1 MTPMIAFLL
10 VWLLSSLAVV
20 AAVFLA
26 KSLHWRGFAR
36 LSSFHWP
43 GLIVMSL
50 IIGALPAFIYD
61 YQSSRAVPVPDG
73 VAERPDLPGP
83 EKN

>member
-10 VWLLSSLAVV
+10 VWLVSSLTVVV
-20 AAVFLA
+20 ALYLA
-26 KSLHWRGFAR
+26 KSVRWRGFAR
-36 LSSFHWP
+36 LGSFHWP
-43 GLIVMSL
+43 GLIVISL

-83 EKN
+83 ANK